1 MSQLYFTACCNPCCF
16 PLVLAFWLPIYS
28 ASVCDILHHASVAS
42 TSHIHVY
49 VWLSP
54 NASQASAIL
63 FSFCIMRLPPSNLS
77 LPGGDSTKE
86 SKDEGEGSASIA
98 MRPYADNKWDTKTI
112 NAMGL
117 DQPRLTPGSLQRQS
131 SPRGSIG
138 SGTRSGWPTPGT
150 QTGPVDVSKPKAA
163 GTVIFWKEP
172 SRGAKRRAKAAAAA
186 KTAAVSPNDLDL
198 AAQVLVSETRHEK
211 MIQVMRGIS
220 DSDKDD
226 DSDDN
231 DLPDFSDLPQSDA
244 QGAQPE
250 VSATAEAP
258 FAQPPTAAAPQ
269 EPQDVPDDASSSYH
283 GQVAQPEV
291 TVAAEAPVALPLM
304 AAAPQE
310 PQDVPGDAS
319 SSYPEARFLQSKSGQ

>member
-1 MSQLYFTACCNPCCF
+1 MK
-16 PLVLAFWLPIYS
+16 
-28 ASVCDILHHASVAS
+28 
-42 TSHIHVY
+42 
-49 VWLSP
+49 
-54 NASQASAIL
+54 
-63 FSFCIMRLPPSNLS
+63 LPPSNLS
-77 LPGGDSTKE
+77 LPGCDSTKE
-86 SKDEGEGSASIA
+86 SKDEGEGSAGIA
-98 MRPYADNKWDTKTI
+98 MRPYADQKWDTKTI

-117 DQPRLTPGSLQRQS
+117 DQPCLSPGSLQRQS
-131 SPRGSIG
+131 SLRGSIG
-138 SGTRSGWPTPGT
+138 SGSGSRLPTPGT
-150 QTGPVDVSKPKAA
+150 QTAPVDVSKPQ
-163 GTVIFWKEP
+163 TCIFWKEP

-198 AAQVLVSETRHEK
+198 AAQVLVSEARHEN
-211 MIQVMRGIS
+211 MIQFMRGTSHS
-220 DSDKDD
+220 DTDD

-231 DLPDFSDLPQSDA
+231 DLPDFSDIPHSDA
-244 QGAQPE
+244 QSAQPE
-250 VSATAEAP
+250 GSATAEAP
-258 FAQPPTAAAPQ
+258 LAQPPTAAAPQ